1 MPTAVLAVIFTV
13 KFKGDSQFVTN
24 VIILSTLASIVTL
37 TLLLSFIL

>member
-24 VIILSTLASIVTL
+24 VIIAATLVSVATL
-37 TLLLSFIL
+37 TLLLSFML